1 MNSYIVAIPTYQRS
15 SSIVKKTLTTL
26 KQGGVNASC
35 IYIFVANEEEA
46 LAYTAAVP
54 REYYHEIVIGVPGIC
69 HQRNFISAYFPEGE
83 HIISIDD
90 DIEGY
95 ITKGQ
100 RGELTKLEDV
110 HNFFIHAFKT
120 LHEYRLNIWGLYPMK
135 NAMFMRKPVRVGFLA
150 IIGTTF
156 GYINRHNP
164 ALYLTSVYGKEDIE
178 NSILYHLLDGAVMR
192 FDQVT
197 VNTKFNQPGGLGVE
211 RHEMNE
217 KSADYLR
224 AKHPDRVTKFYRK
237 NGIAE
242 LRLSKKIKYV
252 GIL

>member
-1 MNSYIVAIPTYQRS
+1 MSYVVAIPTYDRAS
-15 SSIVKKTLTTL
+15 IIVKKTLTTL
-26 KQGGVNASC
+26 RMGGVPANC
-35 IYIFVANEEEA
+35 IYIFVANEQEA
-46 LAYTAAVP
+46 QIYAAAVP
-54 REYYHEIVIGVPGIC
+54 REYYHEMVIGVLGIC
-69 HQRNFISAYFPEGE
+69 YQRNFINSYFPEDQ

-95 ITKGQ
+95 ITKGP
-100 RGELTKLEDV
+100 RGELMKLEDV
-110 HNFFIHAFKT
+110 HNFFLHAFKT

-135 NAMFMRKPVRVGFLA
+135 NALFMRKEIRLGFLA

-156 GYINRHNP
+156 GYINRHHH
-164 ALYLTSVYGKEDIE
+164 ALYLTSIHGKEDIE
-178 NSILYHLLDGAVMR
+178 NSILYQRLDGAVLR

-197 VNTKFNQPGGLGVE
+197 VNTKFNQPGGLGVA

-217 KSADYLR
+217 KAANYLR

-237 NGIAE
+237 NGIAD
-242 LRLSKKIKYV
+242 LRLSKKIKYA